1 MKKTFLVLGLVV
13 SLITTPV
20 FAASE
25 TKISETKKQAIITNC
40 ESIIEKLRTVQ
51 HEDSKARVYLGRYYE
66 TIQSK
71 FITPLNVRLAENT
84 LSSDGFVKN
93 QNDFDTARSR
103 FMIRFVESQKALDD
117 LISTDCKKQP
127 EEFYTKLDDVRDK
140 RKVVAE
146 DVADIRKLI
155 KNHVTLVKKL
165 GEKL

>member
-1 MKKTFLVLGLVV
+1 MKKTFLVLVLAT
-13 SLITTPV
+13 SLIATPV
-20 FAASE
+20 FAAD
-25 TKISETKKQAIITNC
+25 TPISETKKKAISTNC
-40 ESIIEKLRTVQ
+40 ESIVEKLRAVQ

-93 QNDFDTARSR
+93 QNDFNKARAG
-103 FMIRFVESQKALDD
+103 FMIRFVELQKSLDD
-117 LISTDCKKQP
+117 LIATDCKSHP
-127 EEFYTKLDDVRDK
+127 EEFNTKLTKTKEK
-140 RKVVAE
+140 RKEVAR

-155 KNHVTLVKKL
+155 KNHVTLVKSL